1 MAKKMMLEKRSR
13 GEISEEVESNNE
25 QISEK
30 AEIIEA
36 KASDVEVEHQ
46 SLESLELSG
55 TSEGVECVQ
64 QHIETAREI
73 SEQEFTEESDQLE
86 QLHEQTEE
94 SENLLT
100 EQSES
105 VTGDIEKISEV
116 AETLSSDSAAEQ
128 FTEARQTAEQDV
140 EFLNVHKEKLQQI
153 RNDSVN
159 QHAAQQQRVN
169 THRRN

>member
-1 MAKKMMLEKRSR
+1 MLEKRSR
-13 GEISEEVESNNE
+13 GEISEEVESTDE

-73 SEQEFTEESDQLE
+73 SEQEFTEGFLLFLVITSKKNRKISRDRYRTQLFSDIGNNRS
-86 QLHEQTEE
+86 HIPAGYIGIYGDYP
-94 SENLLT
+94 LLIFSFKPDRT
-100 EQSES
+100 FLGNGFNNIAKYNGFTAVVNNCQ
-105 VTGDIEKISEV
+105 IEKVI
-116 AETLSSDSAAEQ
+116 
-128 FTEARQTAEQDV
+128 
-140 EFLNVHKEKLQQI
+140 QI
-153 RNDSVN
+153 HSVLF
-159 QHAAQQQRVN
+159 A
-169 THRRN
+169 